1 MAEAIAHRE
10 SRPRAPGI
18 VGLCAAL
25 AMLVVIVPLAIR
37 FSQAPAET
45 IAEFAPQVTQQ
56 IHKAPNNQTAING
69 QGQGAGVAGTPTPS
83 PSPSGAAALAG
94 ATPTPAGGSS
104 PSELQCVETPGY
116 PPRQIADT
124 QSPPC
129 IPYWND
135 PKGNGGATYHGVTGS
150 QINIAYWVENNGANT
165 QMELERDLANFFNNH
180 FEFYGRKI
188 NFIEEKPG
196 LGCSSSGS
204 TPGERQVADQLV
216 KQDNAFI
223 VLDFYN
229 ESSECFMDEAAKD
242 GAIAVDASPYFSE
255 AQMESYGP
263 LMWSYYESADKEESD
278 TGDYVCR
285 SLAGGLATHAS
296 GQDVGVT
303 PPQPMNQ
310 SKRKFGSI
318 LEWDADGAQPMTDQ
332 PLKDALARCGVTLAD
347 SVLMPAQRNPGGG
360 YADEENPQAFQQVMA
375 KFQSEGITSVVLFGL
390 PWLEQ
395 FFASGADSQQYH
407 PEWIMPATMWGND
420 YDPIPRLFWPDSD
433 QRANQLFGLSWG
445 PRQVAYAA
453 SPAQWAVW
461 DTDPSYVFP
470 TASNSG
476 ATAFMH
482 LELTYHE
489 LLLAAAGIQ
498 MAGPNLNPTTFE
510 QGLERTQFP
519 NPPSW
524 QQEGAV
530 GFPGVHYMTQDATVW
545 WWSETAPSVYP
556 DEGPSA
562 MCYEQH
568 GARYTGATFPRGPGD
583 DYFTSACDS
592 GSRPP

>member
-1 MAEAIAHRE
+1 MAEASVALR

-69 QGQGAGVAGTPTPS
+69 QGRGAGVAGASTPTPS
-83 PSPSGAAALAG
+83 PSDAAAA
-94 ATPTPAGGSS
+94 AAAQQKQNQENA
-104 PSELQCVETPGY
+104 PSALQCVETPGY

-150 QINIAYWVENNGANT
+150 TINIAYWVESNGANT
-165 QMELERDLANFFNNH
+165 QAELENALATFFNTH

-188 NFIEEKPG
+188 NVIEEKPG
-196 LGCSSSGS
+196 LGCSSDGT

-216 KQDNAFI
+216 QQQNAFI

-242 GAIAVDASPYFSE
+242 GAISITSEPFFTE

-285 SLAGGLATHAS
+285 SLAGGLATHSS
-296 GQDVGVT
+296 GENVGVT

-310 SKRKFGSI
+310 SKRKFADI

-332 PLKDALARCGVTLAD
+332 PFKDALARCGVTLAD
-347 SVLMPAQRNPGGG
+347 SVSMPAQRNPGGG
-360 YADEENPQAFQQVMA
+360 YADETNPQAFQQVMA

-395 FFASGADSQQYH
+395 FFSSGADSQQYH
-407 PEWIMPATMWGND
+407 PEWIMPSTMWDND
-420 YDPIPRLFWPDSD
+420 FDSTLRLFWPNSD

-445 PRQVAYAA
+445 PRQTAYAA

-461 DTDPSYVFP
+461 QGGDPSYVFP
-470 TASNSG
+470 TSSN
-476 ATAFMH
+476 ANAVEFQH
-482 LELTYHE
+482 LLLTYHE

-510 QGLERTQFP
+510 QGLERTEFP

-524 QQEGAV
+524 QQEGRV
-530 GFPGVHYMTQDATVW
+530 GFPGVHYMTQDSTVW
-545 WWSETAPSVYP
+545 WWSETTPSVYP

-568 GARYTGATFPRGPGD
+568 GARYTAGEFPHGPD
-583 DYFTSACDS
+583 DYFTSTCDS